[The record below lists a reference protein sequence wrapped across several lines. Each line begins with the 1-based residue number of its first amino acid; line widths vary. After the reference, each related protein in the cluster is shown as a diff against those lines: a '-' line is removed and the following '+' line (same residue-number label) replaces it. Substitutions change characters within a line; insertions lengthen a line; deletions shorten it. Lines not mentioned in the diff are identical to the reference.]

1 MTEKVFMN
9 GNQSVLNR
17 FSTSGLIPFC
27 DLQQLST
34 DASLVIFACNFN
46 KGQKFAIP
54 QLIWLCKLDGQKLKL
69 SFGNLFFLGIST
81 PEIY

>member
-54 QLIWLCKLDGQKLKL
+54 QLI
-69 SFGNLFFLGIST
+69 
-81 PEIY
+81 